1 MINITSLN
9 EKLTMLVALSRWLEL
24 AERQMED
31 ESSINNIEQ
40 RIQDLRQEILWE
52 IEILNMEVEKNN
64 DPT

>member
-1 MINITSLN
+1 MIDVTSLN

-52 IEILNMEVEKNN
+52 IEILNLEAEKNN
-64 DPT
+64 DPA